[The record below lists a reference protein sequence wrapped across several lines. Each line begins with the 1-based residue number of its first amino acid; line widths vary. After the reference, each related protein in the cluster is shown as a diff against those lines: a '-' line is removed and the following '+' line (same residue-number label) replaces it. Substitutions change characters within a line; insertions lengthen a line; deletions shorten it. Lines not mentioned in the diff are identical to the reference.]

1 MDPESPDTLYAA
13 AYERRRTPFGFNG
26 GGPDSAIYKTTDGG
40 ANWKKLTKGLPY
52 ENGGDTGR
60 IGLDI
65 YRKDPNIVYAIVQ
78 HEKGGTYRSEDKG
91 ETWKKMGDTNP
102 RPSYYSQ
109 IRIDPNNDLRI
120 WELGAPMFYSE
131 DGGKTFSTQRV
142 RGIHGDYH
150 AMWINP
156 ADSNHMLTG
165 SDGGIHWSYDA
176 GKTWTS
182 SISSRL
188 VNSTK
193 SPSTTRSPIT
203 FAAACRTTAVGA
215 ALSRRL
221 RAMA

>member
-1 MDPESPDTLYAA
+1 M
-13 AYERRRTPFGFNG
+13 RNG
-26 GGPDSAIYKTTDGG
+26 G
-40 ANWKKLTKGLPY
+40 
-52 ENGGDTGR
+52 ETGR

-65 YRKDPNIVYAIVQ
+65 YRRDPNIVYAIVQ

-150 AMWINP
+150 AMWIDP

-176 GKTWTS
+176 GKTWDF
-182 SISSRL
+182 
-188 VNSTK
+188 VNTIAIGQFYEVALDNEKPYHICGGLQDNGSWCGPVQTLTRDGIVNEDWQVIHGATASTR
-193 SPSTTRSPIT
+193 PSTLWSRGSCTPNR
-203 FAAACRTTAVGA
+203 RTATSIAGTCA
-215 ALSRRL
+215 RDR
-221 RAMA
+221 